1 MMKRLEGRCAVVT
14 GAARGLGLG
23 IAQRLR
29 AEGARLLL
37 VDVLADE
44 LAQTCEALG
53 GGDVASPLVLDLT
66 AQDAPDILLAAVEE
80 RLGHTDILV
89 NNAGIGIGG
98 TIEQFDDAQWNKT
111 IAINLTAPFRLTRAL
126 VPGMAARGYGRIVN
140 ISSMN
145 GSIGARNDT
154 AYAVTKAGLEALTR
168 SVAADY
174 GRFGVTCNAV
184 APGSITTPLNRDIL
198 DSLDRRDPLLRIA
211 VLNKPIP
218 GNGAMEDIAAA
229 VAYLAS
235 DDAKF
240 VSAHV
245 LAVDGGLSGTRYVP
259 DDEGVVQARYL
270 PRN

>member
-1 MMKRLEGRCAVVT
+1 MNRLEGRCAIVT

-37 VDVLADE
+37 LDILADE

-53 GGDVASPLVLDLT
+53 GGDLAIPLVIDLT
-66 AQDAPDILLAAVEE
+66 APDAPDTLLAAVAEK
-80 RLGHTDILV
+80 LGQADILV
-89 NNAGIGIGG
+89 NNAGIGISG
-98 TIEQFDDAQWNKT
+98 TIEQFDDAQWSRT

-126 VPGMAARGYGRIVN
+126 VPGMAERGHGRIIN

-145 GSIGARNDT
+145 GSIGARADT

-198 DSLDRRDPLLRIA
+198 ASLHPRDPLLRIA
-211 VLNKPIP
+211 VLNKPIT
-218 GNGAMEDIAAA
+218 GNGDMEDIGAA

-240 VSAHV
+240 VSAQV

-259 DDEGVVQARYL
+259 DDEGVEQARYL